1 MDNFKDRL
9 RTLRKEMNLTQDKL
23 ASKLNYSRSTIA
35 QYERGVRTPSNNF
48 LIEVASFFEVSLD
61 YLMGLTHL
69 DFVKSNDNLNKS
81 LIQALSEMHSK
92 KFYYKKNFSQNV
104 AALTSEIGKFLS
116 FSAQN
121 LESLK
126 TAALLHDL
134 GEIYLPSEIINKNEK
149 LTAAEFKIIETHP
162 KLSYEIL
169 KNVDFDPKIKEI
181 ILQHHER
188 IDGSGYPAALKGD
201 EILKEAKIIGAADSI
216 TAMLSERP
224 YRKAVSKKE
233 ALEILIENKGSKFDP
248 EIVEVCFEIFKS
260 NFFDN

>member
-1 MDNFKDRL
+1 
-9 RTLRKEMNLTQDKL
+9 
-23 ASKLNYSRSTIA
+23 
-35 QYERGVRTPSNNF
+35 
-48 LIEVASFFEVSLD
+48 
-61 YLMGLTHL
+61 
-69 DFVKSNDNLNKS
+69 
-81 LIQALSEMHSK
+81 
-92 KFYYKKNFSQNV
+92 
-104 AALTSEIGKFLS
+104 LTSEIGKFLS